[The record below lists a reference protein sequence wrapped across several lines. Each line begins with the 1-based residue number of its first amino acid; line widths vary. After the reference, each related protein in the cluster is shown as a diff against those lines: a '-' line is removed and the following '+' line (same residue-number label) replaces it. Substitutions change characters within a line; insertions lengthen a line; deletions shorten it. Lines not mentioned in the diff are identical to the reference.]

1 MTRYRRHP
9 AAISTELGDE
19 VVALH
24 LDTKRY
30 FTLNPTAA
38 CAWRLLEGTADEEAI
53 ARALSQEFAI
63 EPAEALPH
71 AATLVRQLLELEL
84 VEECESD
91 TGSRSRPPA

>member
-1 MTRYRRHP
+1 MTLYRRHP
-9 AAISTELGDE
+9 SAISTELGDE

-38 CAWRLLEGTADEEAI
+38 CAWRSLEVAADEEAI
-53 ARALSQEFAI
+53 ARALSREFAI
-63 EPAEALPH
+63 EHDEALPH

-84 VEECESD
+84 VEECDSD
-91 TGSRSRPPA
+91 TGSRSPPLA